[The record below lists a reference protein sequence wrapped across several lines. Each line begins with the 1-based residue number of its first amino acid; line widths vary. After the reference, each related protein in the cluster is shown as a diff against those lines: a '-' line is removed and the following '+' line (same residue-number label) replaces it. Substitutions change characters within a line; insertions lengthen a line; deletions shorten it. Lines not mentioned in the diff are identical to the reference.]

1 MEFDYTFTHKES
13 LNFSATMTE
22 TVSMTQLSSSLQ
34 LVDAFLGSNI
44 AWTIYSNF
52 SSHIVAKNF
61 FEDKQ
66 PF

>member
-44 AWTIYSNF
+44 A
-52 SSHIVAKNF
+52 
-61 FEDKQ
+61 
-66 PF
+66 